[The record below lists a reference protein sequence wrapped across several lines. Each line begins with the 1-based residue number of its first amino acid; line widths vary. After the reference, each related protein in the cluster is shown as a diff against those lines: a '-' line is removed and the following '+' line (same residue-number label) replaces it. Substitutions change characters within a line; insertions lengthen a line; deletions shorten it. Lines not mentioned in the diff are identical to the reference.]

1 MHGRN
6 NFNSC
11 SQLPQEITDFHD
23 TIIYRVLCIFKGDK
37 NNMHIIV
44 VGINHKTAP
53 VEIRE
58 RLTFEPSQLGNAM
71 KRLQEKKSIL
81 ENVILSTCNR
91 TEIYAVVDQIHTGR
105 YYIKEF
111 LSQWFQIE
119 KEEFTPFLFIYEVD
133 GAMEHLFKVT
143 CGLNS
148 LVLGETQIL
157 GQVRS
162 SFLLAQEVGTSGTV
176 FNQLFKQA
184 ITLAKKAHSNTDIGA
199 NAVSVSYA
207 AVELAKKVF
216 GTIENKHVLILG
228 AGKMGELAI
237 QNLQGS
243 GATKITVLN
252 RTYEKAEGLAARFNG
267 QAKSLDELQ
276 SALVDADILIS
287 STGAKDFI
295 LTKEVV
301 EAAGKKR
308 KGKPLFMVDIAVPR
322 DLDPAIAKLD
332 HVFLYDIDDLEGIVQ
347 ANLQERKKAA
357 ETIMLMIEEEI
368 VQYKEWLNM
377 LGVVPVISALREKA
391 LNIQAETMK
400 SLERK
405 LPNLTERERKVLN
418 KHTKSII
425 NQMLKD
431 PILQVKEL
439 AGSKDS
445 DKNLKF
451 FMSIFNIEE
460 QVEQQQHGEKAK
472 TSIVKVHSKQPV
484 LQSE

>member
-1 MHGRN
+1 M
-6 NFNSC
+6 
-11 SQLPQEITDFHD
+11 L
-23 TIIYRVLCIFKGDK
+23 IFKGDK
-37 NNMHIIV
+37 NSMHVIV

-58 RLTFEPSQLGNAM
+58 RLTFDPSQLGDAM
-71 KRLQEKKSIL
+71 VQLQGKKSIL

-119 KEEFTPFLFIYEVD
+119 KEEFTPFLFIYEED
-133 GAMEHLFKVT
+133 GALEHLFKVA

-148 LVLGETQIL
+148 LILGETQIL
-157 GQVRS
+157 GQVRT
-162 SFLLAQEVGTSGTV
+162 SFLTAQEEKTSGTV

-237 QNLQGS
+237 ENLHGN
-243 GATKITVLN
+243 GATNVTVVN
-252 RTYEKAEGLAARFNG
+252 RTYEKAKDLASRFHG
-267 QAKSLDELQ
+267 KAKSMDELQ
-276 SALVDADILIS
+276 KALMEADILIS
-287 STGAKDFI
+287 STGAKDFV
-295 LTKEVV
+295 LTKQMV
-301 EAAGKKR
+301 EQIEKKR

-322 DLDPAIAKLD
+322 DLDPAIAELEG
-332 HVFLYDIDDLEGIVQ
+332 VFLYDIDDLEGIVQ
-347 ANLQERKKAA
+347 ANLQERQKAA
-357 ETIMLMIEEEI
+357 DIIMLMIEEEI
-368 VQYKEWLNM
+368 VQYKQWLRM

-391 LNIQAETMK
+391 LNIQSETMK

-405 LPNLTERERKVLN
+405 LPNLSEREIKVLN

-431 PILQVKEL
+431 PILEVKEL
-439 AGSKDS
+439 AGTKDA
-445 DKNLKF
+445 DKNLQF
-451 FMSIFNIEE
+451 FMDIFNIEDL
-460 QVEQQQHGEKAK
+460 VE
-472 TSIVKVHSKQPV
+472 KQKNVDRVNHDMAGIRSANPAF
-484 LQSE
+484 QS